1 MINGSD
7 TVFALP
13 KLTTGAK
20 PTGFYQDVSVGTRR
34 EESLAQRQACSPGWL
49 SRGLRQECVCDSGC
63 SKEERGWGHGL
74 ALERCHSRSGGPAG
88 LEGMRKGPGGGHTE
102 KEGTCLSEGC
112 DERQKVGEDP
122 GRKEKELTREAMSLA
137 TLEGNLEGT
146 AGLSNTGEERCLYGP
161 CLGGKHPWRLSGR
174 WRYRL
179 RSLVEKPS
187 QGQSWDV

>member
-1 MINGSD
+1 MGTWLGS
-7 TVFALP
+7 
-13 KLTTGAK
+13 GA
-20 PTGFYQDVSVGTRR
+20 VSQQKWWSCWVGGD
-34 EESLAQRQACSPGWL
+34 EESWDLGAGT
-49 SRGLRQECVCDSGC
+49 LRR
-63 SKEERGWGHGL
+63 K
-74 ALERCHSRSGGPAG
+74 AL
-88 LEGMRKGPGGGHTE
+88 
-102 KEGTCLSEGC
+102 CLSEGC

-122 GRKEKELTREAMSLA
+122 GWKEKELTREAMSLA